1 MSGLMAAATAAAG
14 AAAADGPSTTTLT
27 CLGVQARAVDLSWPL
42 DDTTIYWPGGA
53 EGFKL
58 CMQCVDGPGDN
69 DFYSAGTV
77 STAEHGG
84 THVDAPWH
92 FAKHGRKVDELTMGD
107 LIGPAFVIDVSAR
120 SAPDAPGTPHTYL
133 LTADDILQFE
143 ATHQL
148 PTLPA
153 GAIVLIRT
161 GWAANWAH
169 GAKVYLGE

>member
-1 MSGLMAAATAAAG
+1 MRGSRDVL
-14 AAAADGPSTTTLT
+14 
-27 CLGVQARAVDLSWPL
+27 V
-42 DDTTIYWPGGA
+42 
-53 EGFKL
+53 
-58 CMQCVDGPGDN
+58 
-69 DFYSAGTV
+69 
-77 STAEHGG
+77 TAEAELRE
-84 THVDAPWH
+84 V
-92 FAKHGRKVDELTMGD
+92 KQYVDELTMGD